1 LTRRLLGFLFGPIGF
16 LAGVVNSLTQ
26 NYSFVIIHY
35 CLSIYSQP
43 KQHKRKRVVII
54 KFSRHAKRRGKLYQ
68 IPEITIAQILQALSL
83 EDGEHEIIQNISG
96 FKFPI
101 KVVAV
106 VKKGIVTVITNYP
119 LKKGREK

>member
-1 LTRRLLGFLFGPIGF
+1 
-16 LAGVVNSLTQ
+16 
-26 NYSFVIIHY
+26 
-35 CLSIYSQP
+35 
-43 KQHKRKRVVII
+43 VII

-68 IPEITIAQILQALSL
+68 IPEVTIREILQALSL

>member
-1 LTRRLLGFLFGPIGF
+1 
-16 LAGVVNSLTQ
+16 
-26 NYSFVIIHY
+26 
-35 CLSIYSQP
+35 
-43 KQHKRKRVVII
+43 VII